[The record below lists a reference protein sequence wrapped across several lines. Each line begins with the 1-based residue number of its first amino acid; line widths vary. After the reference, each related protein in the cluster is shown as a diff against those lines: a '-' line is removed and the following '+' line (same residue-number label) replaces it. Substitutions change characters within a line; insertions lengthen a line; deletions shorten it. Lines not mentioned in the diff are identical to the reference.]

1 MGAMIQLVDFWQHI
15 PGHINPAF
23 LEIGSFQLRYYG
35 LMYLVAF
42 SIVYLLSIHRINDE
56 NLGWSKETIQDY
68 FVWAIAGLLIG
79 ARLGYVLFYNLEYYA
94 EHPLYIIFPFDM
106 SAGFRFVGISGMSY
120 HGGLAGVILASVWFC
135 RRRAINFWRFADL
148 FCPAIPLGFTFGRI
162 GNFLNGELYGRVT
175 DVWWGMYFP
184 LDPLLQLRH
193 PSQLYE
199 AFFEG
204 IFLFTILWSIRKK
217 SWFDGSLFCLYL
229 ISYGTVRFLVEFFRQ
244 PDPQVGLVAGMFS
257 MGQILCLA
265 MIIFGIVV
273 MLAKKRQGETT

>member
-1 MGAMIQLVDFWQHI
+1 MIQTVNFWQHL
-15 PGHINPAF
+15 PEHINPAF

-42 SIVYLLSIHRINDE
+42 FTVYFLVIYRINDE
-56 NLGWSKETIQDY
+56 GIDWSKETIQDY

-94 EHPLYIIFPFDM
+94 AHPLYIIFPFDI
-106 SAGFRFVGISGMSY
+106 SAGVRFVGISGMSY
-120 HGGLAGVILASVWFC
+120 HGGLA
-135 RRRAINFWRFADL
+135 WRFADL

-204 IFLFTILWSIRKK
+204 IFLFTILWSIRKE
-217 SWFDGSLFCLYL
+217 SWFDGALFCLYL
-229 ISYGTVRFLVEFFRQ
+229 VGYGSVRFCIEFFRQ
-244 PDPQVGLVAGMFS
+244 PDPQVGLIAGMLS

-273 MLAKKRQGETT
+273 IFVKKGRGENR